1 MEKRRS
7 KRVIVSLKAEL
18 ISDGT
23 SYTGFI
29 ENLSENGL
37 FVTTTP
43 TKTAI
48 VFTPETRCEIKFQ
61 LPSGETLNLPCK
73 IIWAYRTPPHGIT
86 NSIGLEI
93 IDPHPKYREFL
104 KTLQ

>member
-1 MEKRRS
+1 MERRCS
-7 KRVIVSLKAEL
+7 KRIIVSLKAEL
-18 ISDGT
+18 ISDGVN
-23 SYTGFI
+23 YAGFI

-43 TKTAI
+43 TKTTI
-48 VFTPETRCEIKFQ
+48 VFTPEAPCAIKFQ

-93 IDPHPKYREFL
+93 IDQHQKYIEFL
-104 KTLQ
+104 KTF

>member
-7 KRVIVSLKAEL
+7 KRIIVSLKAEL

-37 FVTTTP
+37 FITTAP

-48 VFTPETRCEIKFQ
+48 IFTPEAPCEIKFQ

-93 IDPHPKYREFL
+93 IDQHQKYIEFL
-104 KTLQ
+104 KTF

>member
-1 MEKRRS
+1 MEKRRF
-7 KRVIVSLKAEL
+7 KRIIVSLKAEL

-73 IIWAYRTPPHGIT
+73 ITWAYRTPPHGIT